1 MSHVVHEGSG
11 PPPVAD
17 TLPTGGLKRELKVT
31 DAAAFSVGLIGPV
44 GGMALLGA
52 GAAGIIGGA
61 ATLAFVFAIVGVGL
75 VSYGF
80 IKLSRHISHTGSVY
94 ALVGVTIGPRAGF
107 VAGWALLGAYLGIAV
122 GSSIEFGLF
131 GGEFLRG
138 IGVTHS
144 QEWIW
149 LTLLAIAVV
158 TALSFTEIRTITRAL
173 LVSELIGAVLVV
185 ALSVVILGR
194 VGAGHAP
201 AGYARQSHLFTLPA
215 GAGLGTIGTAAAFG
229 FLAFAG
235 FEGAAAL
242 GEETQDPKREIPRAL
257 RIAIAVA
264 GAFFLLTIIAQS
276 VGYGTDAKGVE
287 AFTSHSAPYGDLGT
301 AYVGSWFADLLNLV
315 ASISLF
321 AILLGTVA
329 ASARIMY
336 ALARDA
342 GSARPGG
349 NARGLT
355 KLARDG
361 APVTAL
367 LVAVAFV
374 LVVDIAERV
383 YGTAVL
389 AATFYALTIGTISLL
404 VAYAL
409 ATVGAL
415 RYLFA
420 RGAARAPSWQVV
432 VPIVALAF
440 VLYTIYKN
448 AVGLAFP
455 YDRFPYVVGSW
466 LAIGILVVVL
476 TPGLARRVRDSLTA
490 SGEQSA
496 AVADPGSGPGAPPR
510 SVSDAGERG
519 QRLLP

>member
-1 MSHVVHEGSG
+1 MSQVTAPGSDA
-11 PPPVAD
+11 PSTAA
-17 TLPTGGLKRELKVT
+17 PTGGLKRELKVT
-31 DAAAFSVGLIGPV
+31 DAAAFSIGLIGPV

-52 GAAGIIGGA
+52 GAAGYIGGA

-75 VSYGF
+75 VAYGF
-80 IKLSRHISHTGSVY
+80 IKLSRYIAHTGSVY
-94 ALVGVTIGPRAGF
+94 ALVGVTLGPRAGF
-107 VAGWALLGAYLGIAV
+107 VAGWALLGAYVGIAV

-144 QEWIW
+144 QEWVW
-149 LTLLAIAVV
+149 LTVLAVVVV

-185 ALSVVILGR
+185 VLSVTILVRVIGH
-194 VGAGHAP
+194 HAP
-201 AGYARQSHLFTLPA
+201 SGFAVQTHFLSLPA
-215 GAGLGTIGTAAAFG
+215 GTGIGTVGAAAAFG

-242 GEETQDPKREIPRAL
+242 GEETRDPKREIPRAI
-257 RIAIAVA
+257 RIAIVIA

-276 VGYGTDAKGVE
+276 IGYGTDARGVK
-287 AFTSHSAPYGDLGT
+287 AFITDSAPYGDLGT

-329 ASARIMY
+329 GSARIMY

-342 GSARPGG
+342 GRGRPGR

-361 APVTAL
+361 APVNAL
-367 LVAVAFV
+367 VVVLAIV
-374 LVVDIAERV
+374 LVVDVVERLL
-383 YGTAVL
+383 GAAVKD
-389 AATFYALTIGTISLL
+389 ATFHALTIGTISLL

-409 ATVGAL
+409 ATLGAI
-415 RYLFA
+415 RFLFLG
-420 RGAARAPSWQVV
+420 RGPRKAPAWQVV
-432 VPIVALAF
+432 IPVVALVF
-440 VLYTIYKN
+440 VAYTIYKN
-448 AVGLAFP
+448 WVGVPYP
-455 YDRFPYVVGSW
+455 YDRFPYVVIAW
-466 LAIGILVVVL
+466 LLVGGLVVLL
-476 TPGLARRVRDSLTA
+476 TPGLARRVRTNLAA
-490 SGEQSA
+490 SGEESA
-496 AVADPGSGPGAPPR
+496 AADAR
-510 SVSDAGERG
+510 DGELVR
-519 QRLLP
+519 